1 MYLQHFGLTHF
12 PFERA
17 PQPDELFASVASR
30 EAQARLAH
38 LVQLRGIG
46 LITGEVGSGKTTV
59 CRQLAATLHP
69 GLHRLFYIPLSTGNV
84 MDMYKAIAWQ
94 LGLPI
99 ERNRASAYRAI
110 HTEVCR
116 LYTECR
122 ILPVLVVDEAHHLR
136 NDVLEDLRLLTNYVM
151 DSEPRLCLLLVGL
164 SELRRR
170 MAMAVHESLTQRIVV
185 QLHLTGLARDEL
197 ADYLAHR
204 LRLAG
209 TTVALFEPTAQEALY
224 QASHGLPRRINRIAH
239 YALSAAALANSR
251 LVSAEHLHSAVE
263 ELQ

>member
-1 MYLQHFGLTHF
+1 MYLQHFGLIHF
-12 PFERA
+12 PFER
-17 PQPDELFASVASR
+17 PPLPDELFASLASR

-38 LVQLRGIG
+38 LLQLRGIG

-110 HTEVCR
+110 HTEICR

-122 ILPVLVVDEAHHLR
+122 ILPVLVIDEAHHLR
-136 NDVLEDLRLLTNYVM
+136 NDVLEDLRLLTNYAM
-151 DSEPRLCLLLVGL
+151 DSEARLCLLLVGL

-170 MAMAVHESLTQRIVV
+170 MAMAVHESLTQRIIVR
-185 QLHLTGLARDEL
+185 LHLTGLARDEL
-197 ADYLAHR
+197 PDYLAHR

-209 TTVALFEPTAQEALY
+209 TTVDLFEPAAQEALY

-239 YALSAAALANSR
+239 YALSAAALAHSR
-251 LVSAEHLHSAVE
+251 LVTAEHLHSAVE